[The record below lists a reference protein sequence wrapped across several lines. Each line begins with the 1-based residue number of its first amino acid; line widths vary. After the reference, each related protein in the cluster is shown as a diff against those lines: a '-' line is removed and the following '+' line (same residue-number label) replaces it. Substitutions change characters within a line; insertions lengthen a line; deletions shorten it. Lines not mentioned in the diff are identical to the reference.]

1 MASESKTTAVRSKSD
16 SKGSSTKTAAPK
28 TVKKTTSKAAAPA
41 KTATKVATA
50 KATPAKAAKPVAKKP
65 ATPRKP
71 KPTGQPITASARLQH
86 IEIAAYYIAE
96 KSGFSRSPHECWIAA
111 ESEVDGLLLAGK
123 L

>member
-16 SKGSSTKTAAPK
+16 SKSSTKAVAPK

-41 KTATKVATA
+41 KTTAKVAATKTA
-50 KATPAKAAKPVAKKP
+50 PAKAAKPAAKKP

-96 KSGFSRSPHECWIAA
+96 KSGFSRNPHECWIAA
-111 ESEVDGLLLAGK
+111 EREVDGLLLAGK